1 MCGII
6 GYTGKEDARE
16 IMLDALELLEY
27 RGYDSAGIALL
38 NENGTQI
45 VKRAGRVKDLRNL
58 CKEKKP
64 VGCCGIG
71 HTRWATHG
79 GVCDENAHPHRFGRI
94 TLIHNG
100 IIENYRELTE
110 KYALE
115 GKLKSETDSE
125 VVAAVL
131 EHFYEGDPYSAI
143 RKTVLKLKGT
153 FALAILFD
161 DQPGKIYAVR
171 NVSPIVAAVTE
182 DGAMLSSDVAAIVP
196 FTTDYFV
203 VPEFHVICLSTDG
216 IEMFDLSGDK
226 AEIE

>member
-6 GYTGKEDARE
+6 GYTGKGNAQK

-38 NENGTQI
+38 KEGRTQI

-58 CKEKKP
+58 CAEVKP
-64 VGCCGIG
+64 EGTCGIG

-115 GKLKSETDSE
+115 EALVSETDSE

-131 EHFYEGDPYSAI
+131 EHFYSGDPYSAI
-143 RKTVLKLKGT
+143 RRTVLKLKGT
-153 FALAILFD
+153 FALAIMFD
-161 DQPGKIYAVR
+161 DQPDKIYAVR
-171 NVSPIVAAVTE
+171 NVSPIVAAVTK
-182 DGAMLSSDVAAIVP
+182 DGAVLSSDVAAIVP
-196 FTTDYFV
+196 FTAD
-203 VPEFHVICLSTDG
+203 
-216 IEMFDLSGDK
+216 
-226 AEIE
+226 

>member
-6 GYTGKEDARE
+6 GYTGKGNAQK

-38 NENGTQI
+38 KEGRTQI

-58 CKEKKP
+58 CAEVKP
-64 VGCCGIG
+64 EGTCGIG

-115 GKLKSETDSE
+115 EALVSETDSE
-125 VVAAVL
+125 VVAAVR
-131 EHFYEGDPYSAI
+131 EH
-143 RKTVLKLKGT
+143 
-153 FALAILFD
+153 
-161 DQPGKIYAVR
+161 
-171 NVSPIVAAVTE
+171 
-182 DGAMLSSDVAAIVP
+182 
-196 FTTDYFV
+196 
-203 VPEFHVICLSTDG
+203 
-216 IEMFDLSGDK
+216 
-226 AEIE
+226 